1 MPRRPCRRF
10 EVVTAVLAIA
20 GGLRAVGPTATCL
33 QHLYDI
39 IVFHDHGYYALG
51 RRASEA
57 FFRA

>member
-1 MPRRPCRRF
+1 MPRHPCRRF
-10 EVVTAVLAIA
+10 EVVTAVLATA
-20 GGLRAVGPTATCL
+20 GGLRAVSQAATCL

-39 IVFHDHGYYALG
+39 IVSHNHDYYALG

>member
-1 MPRRPCRRF
+1 M
-10 EVVTAVLAIA
+10 TAVLAIA
-20 GGLRAVGPTATCL
+20 GGLRAVSQAAICL

-39 IVFHDHGYYALG
+39 IVSHNHDYYALG

>member
-1 MPRRPCRRF
+1 
-10 EVVTAVLAIA
+10 VTAVLATA
-20 GGLRAVGPTATCL
+20 GGLRAVNQGATCL

-39 IVFHDHGYYALG
+39 IVSHNHDYYALG

>member
-1 MPRRPCRRF
+1 
-10 EVVTAVLAIA
+10 VTAVLATA
-20 GGLRAVGPTATCL
+20 GGLRAVSQAATCL

-39 IVFHDHGYYALG
+39 IVSHNHDYYALG